1 VKLDTNSPVTI
12 VGSQQRLARARELAH
27 AIVNQLVYHHSPE
40 DVRIISVS
48 PLKRPELTLALS
60 RNTLLGVS
68 VLCVCANA
76 ADVPTTSGVMIDLD
90 AAATPQGMT
99 AVPISNGCQ
108 ALILTLQPDPP
119 PTQTCDVLDSAPLE
133 VLRYFALRM
142 QHVRAANTKRLELRT
157 QVDLRALFEP
167 VLDLGLYE
175 PYELQ

>member
-1 VKLDTNSPVTI
+1 
-12 VGSQQRLARARELAH
+12 
-27 AIVNQLVYHHSPE
+27 
-40 DVRIISVS
+40 SVS
-48 PLKRPELTLALS
+48 RLS
-60 RNTLLGVS
+60 RQRRSRRFAQLPDALDGPVPGPLGFGS
-68 VLCVCANA
+68 APIGTGC
-76 ADVPTTSGVMIDLD
+76 S
-90 AAATPQGMT
+90 ATPQGMT

-175 PYELQ
+175 PY